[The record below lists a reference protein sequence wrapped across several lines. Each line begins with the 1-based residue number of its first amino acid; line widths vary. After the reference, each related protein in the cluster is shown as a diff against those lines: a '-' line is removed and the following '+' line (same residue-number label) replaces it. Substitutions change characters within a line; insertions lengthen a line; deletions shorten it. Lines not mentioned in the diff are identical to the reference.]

1 MRSKKFIP
9 SGSPAASLLLL
20 FFLISCNAPNA
31 DIERI
36 YKLYGKTMGT
46 SYSIIFSADNT
57 TVKANQNLQSSID
70 SLLID
75 FDFIASTYNT
85 KSQIST
91 FNASVQTSISKNH
104 FLYLL
109 ERSKKIFQET
119 DQAFD
124 PTILPLINFYDFG
137 YEKIEYKRSD
147 LDSVKA
153 LVGFDKISWSA
164 VNDSF
169 LVQKQNPKMKL
180 DFNAI
185 AKGYGVD
192 LVGELLESKN
202 ISNYLIEIGG
212 EMRARGQKP
221 DNTNWKVSIVRP
233 EESKDKKQQFAGLKL
248 INQSLATSGNYRNF
262 KVVDGKK
269 IGHTINPQTGEPE
282 ISNLLSAS
290 IITKNCADA
299 DAYATACMVMGLE
312 KAKAFVQKQ
321 KLTAMFIFS
330 NDQNEFEVWE
340 TEGIDRLF

>member
-153 LVGFDKISWSA
+153 LVGFDKISLSA

-202 ISNYLIEIGG
+202 ISN
-212 EMRARGQKP
+212 
-221 DNTNWKVSIVRP
+221 
-233 EESKDKKQQFAGLKL
+233 
-248 INQSLATSGNYRNF
+248 
-262 KVVDGKK
+262 
-269 IGHTINPQTGEPE
+269 
-282 ISNLLSAS
+282 
-290 IITKNCADA
+290 
-299 DAYATACMVMGLE
+299 
-312 KAKAFVQKQ
+312 
-321 KLTAMFIFS
+321 
-330 NDQNEFEVWE
+330 
-340 TEGIDRLF
+340 